1 MHKQPFKKRRTS
13 ALVAT
18 LSAASVLSLGA
29 YVMDGSSS
37 PTLAAVYQP
46 ARAAGA
52 ISPSFEQF
60 LATHGGHYSARLA
73 RLWRARFGP
82 GAPGP
87 EVSGIVRGPSGAP
100 LEEARV
106 TLRFRD
112 ASGRL
117 LREVTVRV
125 GARGRFGKWA
135 PPGTTSVSLV
145 VGEGPGGRIVTGTFP
160 LRSRTGLDTT
170 VTFPARRSSLLP
182 AVFPY

>member
-1 MHKQPFKKRRTS
+1 MHKRPFKKRRTS
-13 ALVAT
+13 VLTAT
-18 LSAASVLSLGA
+18 LSIASLLSLGA
-29 YVMDGSSS
+29 YVMGGSSS
-37 PTLAAVYQP
+37 PTLAADYRP
-46 ARAAGA
+46 ARAASTF
-52 ISPSFEQF
+52 SPSFEQF
-60 LATHGGHYSARLA
+60 LTTHGGHYSARLA

-100 LEEARV
+100 LGGARV

-117 LREVTVRV
+117 LREVSITL
-125 GARGRFGKWA
+125 GAQGRFGKWA
-135 PPGTTSVSLV
+135 PPGASSVSLV
-145 VGEGPGGRIVTGTFP
+145 VSEGPGGRIVTGTFP
-160 LRSRTGLDTT
+160 LRSRAGLDTT